1 MGDTDGDS
9 KYAVSRNIFESEID
23 KQFGGESTMQFK
35 KFKKGV
41 WHHYHVLEKEQ
52 CGLNFRYVR

>member
-41 WHHYHVLEKEQ
+41 
-52 CGLNFRYVR
+52 